1 MVANNTAGAHA
12 LRKQTTWL
20 RAFGPGSVVQGP
32 SWGLEIAYHIPVRS
46 MKVAPETMVNN
57 NIANELPAQNNWA
70 EEANIQYLGWLT
82 RPGERA
88 EGSILI
94 EFTSPV
100 AANRAIASGVEVPEN
115 RAHPIALLCLSPGA
129 GQPSK
134 VLDLGVFTPVV
145 LIRYHSP
152 RGSWTTVP
160 GPKALSH
167 AVCFRK
173 ACAPAALL
181 AIMAT
186 SPEGSFRAATNQWPL
201 GVQPSQPNPLEL
213 TSGCVRG
220 PPQLTLSPPDPLE
233 FQITPGDGV
242 LLSPAMGAAVVAWSL
257 PLGHPLAVSASPCWT
272 FNAYLRT
279 ERMKQVTYWSSVPFV
294 CDMFEH
300 P

>member
-100 AANRAIASGVEVPEN
+100 AANRAIASGVVWGRQIHHATRFCHEG
-115 RAHPIALLCLSPGA
+115 RIKLCRKCQKTGHI
-129 GQPSK
+129 Q
-134 VLDLGVFTPVV
+134 
-145 LIRYHSP
+145 
-152 RGSWTTVP
+152 
-160 GPKALSH
+160 SH
-167 AVCFRK
+167 CF
-173 ACAPAALL
+173 A
-181 AIMAT
+181 
-186 SPEGSFRAATNQWPL
+186 
-201 GVQPSQPNPLEL
+201 
-213 TSGCVRG
+213 
-220 PPQLTLSPPDPLE
+220 
-233 FQITPGDGV
+233 
-242 LLSPAMGAAVVAWSL
+242 SL
-257 PLGHPLAVSASPCWT
+257 PVRVNHPRYWILASSP
-272 FNAYLRT
+272 
-279 ERMKQVTYWSSVPFV
+279 QSS
-294 CDMFEH
+294 
-300 P
+300 